1 MRRQQLLRVEPR
13 EKLVFRIEQRGEA
26 SSTFR
31 IWNDSQFVVAFKVM
45 TTNRLRFSGN
55 PSYGILIPGSYRD
68 VDVTVHGQGESL
80 YNMQHGD
87 RVTIKSLR
95 ASRNDTVE
103 SIRELFRERAH
114 MVEDYKLRVVYA
126 LSIRQIGMI
135 VVPACLTF
143 WYYRAEILSRIRTL
157 ISLITILVVRMIL
170 WIMRNRALEA
180 AEEWI
185 KRTLLY
191 LCLCFL
197 VAVRE
202 YVLDLCLRWLGVIYE
217 ALLDLC
223 APLFLFVFGPQERR
237 PRYRN

>member
-103 SIRELFRERAH
+103 SIREL
-114 MVEDYKLRVVYA
+114 
-126 LSIRQIGMI
+126 IGMI